1 MLALVVLFL
10 LGLCVSIII
19 IGTVLIRAIII
30 FSETPEKEK
39 WEQDQ
44 FSGW

>member
-1 MLALVVLFL
+1 MLTLVVLFL
-10 LGLCVSIII
+10 LGLCVSMII

-30 FSETPEKEK
+30 FIETPEKER

-44 FSGW
+44 FSDW